1 MTRICIAGG
10 PRTGKTTLAD
20 SMKYDGPAPPHD
32 PCMLIRHTDNLIEQC
47 KHLGKDAWSEASR
60 IASTWLDEPGPWII
74 EGVAMARA
82 LRKWREAHPGE
93 RPPVDRVIRLT
104 TPHVELIKGQ
114 AAMAKGEET
123 VWAEIVM
130 WLCEHGVSIEHGWR
144 EDPGSDRHRVPHPG
158 SAR

>member
-1 MTRICIAGG
+1 MTRIVILGG
-10 PRTGKTTLAD
+10 PKTGKTTLAEASFEAHD
-20 SMKYDGPAPPHD
+20 WPHD
-32 PCMLIRHTDNLIEQC
+32 VPDCDGCGTLRHTDDLIEQC

-93 RPPVDRVIRLT
+93 PPPVDRVIRLT
-104 TPHVELIKGQ
+104 TPHVELSKGQ

-123 VWAEIVM
+123 VWREIEP
-130 WLCEHGVSIEHGWR
+130 WLSEHGVHIQDGSEPWVEHN
-144 EDPGSDRHRVPHPG
+144 VV
-158 SAR
+158 